1 MRRTTTSK
9 SLAFAYGLGLIW
21 AVAMVGGCAL
31 LMQPMLLLYEGLGI
45 ESAVMHTTL
54 TMGLVVALATMVTAA
69 FGYVVHAATSH
80 SESTVATPVRH
91 EAARHRI

>member
-1 MRRTTTSK
+1 MRRTTTRK
-9 SLAFAYGLGLIW
+9 FLAFAYGLGLIW
-21 AVAMVGGCAL
+21 AVAMVGGSAV

-54 TMGLVVALATMVTAA
+54 TMGLVVALATTVTASV
-69 FGYVVHAATSH
+69 GYVAHAATSH
-80 SESTVATPVRH
+80 AESTLATPMGH